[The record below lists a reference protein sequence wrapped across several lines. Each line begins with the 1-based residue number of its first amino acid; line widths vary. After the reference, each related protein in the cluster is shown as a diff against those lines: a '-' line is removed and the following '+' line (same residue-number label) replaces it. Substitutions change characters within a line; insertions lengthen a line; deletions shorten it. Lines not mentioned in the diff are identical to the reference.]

1 MAEKLHHAHHSSL
14 ILHEVLEAK
23 PMNNPAEELLKIH
36 LFEYYT
42 LKNEQAQRIG
52 FRDHLLYAMLVAFG
66 GVCGY
71 VFSHADHLEFLL
83 ALPWFCVILGWT
95 YVVNDQKISAI
106 GRYIRLE
113 LSARISELTQTPV
126 ETLLGWETGHRN
138 DPHRK
143 SRKIY
148 QLLIDEIA
156 FVGSGLLA
164 VGLSFLLISSFTPWM
179 YLAAA
184 CDVILLSI
192 LAYWLGVYADLGV
205 GSGRTSENDP
215 K

>member
-1 MAEKLHHAHHSSL
+1 MT
-14 ILHEVLEAK
+14 
-23 PMNNPAEELLKIH
+23 NPTEELLKVH

-42 LKNEQAQRIG
+42 LRNEQNQRIG

-71 VFSHADHLEFLL
+71 VFSHPDHLEFLL

-95 YVVNDQKISAI
+95 YAVNDQKISAI
-106 GRYIRLE
+106 GHYIRLK
-113 LSARISELTQTPV
+113 LSARISVLTQTPV
-126 ETLLGWETGHRN
+126 ETLLGWETYHRS

-148 QLLIDEIA
+148 QLLVDEMA

-164 VGLSFLLISSFTPWM
+164 VVLCFLMISPLTVWM
-179 YLAAA
+179 QIIITV
-184 CDVILLSI
+184 DVMILLI
-192 LAYWLGVYADLGV
+192 LAYWLLIYADLGV
-205 GSGRTSENDP
+205 GSGRESENPPLADV
-215 K
+215 